1 MKEKLN
7 TALNQTTT
15 MDILQFIVNKMDGKV
30 ITLTLGMNFFRTLE
44 KWHDLIKINHDKRS
58 NF

>member
-30 ITLTLGMNFFRTLE
+30 ITFKCVLFPSKDGDTGNEFF
-44 KWHDLIKINHDKRS
+44 
-58 NF
+58 

>member
-44 KWHDLIKINHDKRS
+44 K
-58 NF
+58 